1 MNRRIALVAL
11 LILGAPAAASAQ
23 SLFNGAGLGLPMDPL
38 DARTRALGGVGIGL
52 RGTALLGSDPAAAAG
67 YLLPTLVLTAQPSW
81 VDYGRTSG
89 DAGTFRGTRF
99 PSMGIAYP
107 AFNVGVV
114 TLSLES
120 VLDQRYQSHR
130 TVPLDLGDGPVEA
143 TDQFTST
150 GGVSQVRLGFAR
162 VVTPRILVGVSASGY
177 TGSLTRRL
185 ERHFP
190 AVSDS
195 TTSTQVERYQT
206 GGLWSYSGTA
216 ITGGASV
223 SVGSFAQV
231 AGSVTWSSALTAKPS
246 TDTEGAAGS
255 FDLPLQMRVGAT
267 AVLAPGLTLSAGY
280 TRADWTSVADD
291 LVGSA
296 SSGSTSSFG
305 VGMELSR
312 SRIFGREAPLRFGY
326 RQKDLPFGLGVG
338 SPTEK
343 VWAGGVGMNLSQ
355 IGDLVRAGV
364 DLALER
370 GDRVDTTV
378 SESFWRATLT
388 VKVAGF

>member
-11 LILGAPAAASAQ
+11 LTLVAPASASAQ
-23 SLFNGAGLGLPMDPL
+23 SLFNGAGLGLPTDPV
-38 DARTRALGGVGIGL
+38 DARSRAMGGVGIGL
-52 RGTALLGSDPAAAAG
+52 RGAALLGSDPAAAAG
-67 YLLPTLVLTAQPSW
+67 YLLPTLVMTAQPSW
-81 VDYGRTSG
+81 VDYSRASG
-89 DAGTFRGTRF
+89 DAGTFRGSRF

-120 VLDQRYQSHR
+120 VLDQRYQAQR
-130 TVPLDLGDGPVEA
+130 AVPLDLGDGSVEA
-143 TDQFTST
+143 TDQFIST

-162 VVTPRILVGVSASGY
+162 VVTPRILVGVSAAGY

-190 AVSDS
+190 EVSDS
-195 TTSTQVERYQT
+195 TTSTQVERYQA

-223 SVGSFAQV
+223 SLGSFAQV
-231 AGSVTWSSALTAKPS
+231 AGSVTWSSALAAKPS
-246 TDTEGAAGS
+246 VDTEGAAGS
-255 FDLPLQMRVGAT
+255 FDLPLQLRVGAT

-280 TRADWTSVADD
+280 TRADWTPVADD
-291 LVGSA
+291 LSEATPTGSA
-296 SSGSTSSFG
+296 NSYG
-305 VGMELSR
+305 VGVELSR
-312 SRIFGREAPLRFGY
+312 SRIFGRDAPLRFGY
-326 RQKDLPFGLGVG
+326 RKKNLPFGLGD

-343 VWAGGVGMNLSQ
+343 VWAGGLGLNLSQ

-370 GDRVDTTV
+370 GDRADTTV
-378 SESFWRATLT
+378 TESFWRATLT
-388 VKVAGF
+388 VKVSGF